1 MILNFMLEFLVCAL
15 NLKLRLKLIFEF
27 ESSLKLG
34 EQK

>member
-1 MILNFMLEFLVCAL
+1 MLEFLACAL